1 MKGSY
6 HIQYSTAWFD
16 KIQCSSQ
23 FLLEQIA
30 LRLYCEMTSS
40 ESFFLKIHI
49 LNSNFGMR
57 HHWPMKHCCCPL
69 ESCSKINFEV
79 RIVLKQAQTF
89 RILKFSNYSRQNS
102 ANPYLNSSLNLK
114 KIIIVKFDM
123 CSNSKFWS
131 WINLEFEKKKMSSFK
146 H

>member
-30 LRLYCEMTSS
+30 LLLYCEMTSS
-40 ESFFLKIHI
+40 ESFFLRYIS

-114 KIIIVKFDM
+114 KNDYCKIWYMFKLKVLKLDEPRI
-123 CSNSKFWS
+123 W
-131 WINLEFEKKKMSSFK
+131 KKKMSSFK